1 MEDNNDQKFLTTGIP
16 GLDNT
21 LRGGLRAGKMY
32 LLSGAPGTGKTTF
45 SLQFIAEGIRR
56 GERCLYIAVS
66 GGVEDL
72 ADMAESAGLF
82 LDPDLFNAHAVEI
95 TGEVIEG
102 PEQRIFHSAE
112 MEPSGAMKD
121 LLAEVRRVKP
131 QRLVIDSLSDL
142 RLLSEDLISFRRF
155 VLATRREFGTQE
167 CTVLFTNNI
176 GQSELDAH
184 METICHGV
192 IRLEQAAVGY
202 GPVRR
207 RLLVLKLRGRGY
219 RSGWHDYTITKTGI
233 QVFPSLTVD
242 PLRSH
247 KSQREVV
254 PTGNEQLDLLFG
266 GGIDRGT
273 TAAIIGASGTGKTT
287 LTNLFITAGAKRG
300 EPAVVYLFEETE
312 DSYRERA
319 TGLGMPVDDFIDQG
333 LVTLHQVDVAQFT
346 SGEFSGMLIK
356 EVEERGARTIV
367 LDTLSGYL
375 LAMADERGGH
385 GQLHQLLMY
394 LAHNKVTT
402 FLIMEQHGVFGSDMG
417 EAKNLSY
424 LADSILLLR
433 YFEHLGEIRRA
444 ISVLKRRRGAHEM
457 TIREFRMSSS
467 GISIGQPLT
476 KMQGVLT
483 GVPTLEK

>member
-1 MEDNNDQKFLTTGIP
+1 MEEINVPKLLPTGIP
-16 GLDNT
+16 GLDLT

-32 LLSGAPGTGKTTF
+32 LLSGTPGTGKTTF
-45 SLQFIAEGIRR
+45 SLQYIAEGIRR

-72 ADMAESAGLF
+72 ADLAEATGIF
-82 LDPDLFNAHAVEI
+82 LDPTLFSAHSVEI

-112 MEPSGAMKD
+112 MEPSGAIKD
-121 LLAEVRRVKP
+121 LLAEIRRVKP

-155 VLATRREFGTQE
+155 ILAARREFSSQE
-167 CTVLFTNNI
+167 CTVLFTNNV
-176 GQSELDAH
+176 GQSELDSH

-192 IRLEQAAVGY
+192 IRLEQAALGY

-207 RLLVLKLRGRGY
+207 RLLVLKMRGRGY
-219 RSGWHDYTITKTGI
+219 RSGWHDFTIRQGGI
-233 QVFPSLTVD
+233 RVFPNLAID
-242 PLRSH
+242 PIRSQ
-247 KSQREVV
+247 KTQREVV
-254 PTGNEQLDLLFG
+254 STGNEQLDLLFG
-266 GGIDRGT
+266 GGIDLGT

-287 LTNLFITAGAKRG
+287 LANLFVFAGAKRG
-300 EPAVVYLFEETE
+300 ESAVVYLFEETE

-319 TGLGMPVDDFIDQG
+319 SGLGMPLDAFLDQG
-333 LVTLHQVDVAQFT
+333 VVTLHQVDVAQFST
-346 SGEFSGMLIK
+346 GEFCEMVIR
-356 EVEERGARTIV
+356 EVEEQGARTIAI
-367 LDTLSGYL
+367 DTLGGFIQ
-375 LAMADERGGH
+375 AMADEPGVH

-394 LAHNKVTT
+394 LAHKKVTT
-402 FLIMEQHGVFGSDMG
+402 FLIMEQHGVFGS
-417 EAKNLSY
+417 ESAESKNLSY

-433 YFEHLGEIRRA
+433 YFEHRGEIRRA

-457 TIREFRMSSS
+457 TIREFSMSSS